1 MSEEVK
7 TINKKV
13 LILSWVSASWKSS
26 IAEVLKKEYGFSQ
39 PIQFTTRK
47 ARTDTELDE
56 YVFLNKPTYFT
67 KLNNGDF
74 ANFQLY
80 NNEFYA
86 ISKYFPEG
94 NSVIIVDTI
103 GKLQLEKFL
112 KESGIETKSIY
123 VEIDKP
129 TMVERLTTLR
139 RSTVEEIRRRE
150 KDFLYFNSTGYDYV
164 VDGARHID
172 TVVSKV
178 VEALTSFGFIPKP

>member
-1 MSEEVK
+1 MQEKVK
-7 TINKKV
+7 KKV
-13 LILSWVSASWKSS
+13 LILSGVSASWKSS

-56 YVFLNKPTYFT
+56 YVFLTKNTYFT

-80 NNEFYA
+80 NGNFYA

-94 NSVIIVDTI
+94 NSLIIVDTI

-112 KESGIETKSIY
+112 KENGVETKSIY

-129 TMVERLTTLR
+129 TMVERLALLR
-139 RSTVEEIRRRE
+139 RSTVDEIRKRE
-150 KDFLYFNSTGYDYV
+150 KDFLYFNPTGYDYV

-172 TVVSKV
+172 TVVGKV
-178 VEALTSFGFIPKP
+178 EEALKSFGFIPKP